1 MTSSFAHPSNLH
13 VEDLGDKLCIAV
25 NLAKVNRVSSD
36 TTKLSITAYY
46 NDDCTVDQEFVS
58 QAAIKDAIA
67 NNDTKFV
74 TFYKPKCRPANITLM
89 VMESLVDG
97 SEVELGQAT
106 IHAICY
112 PDAPVLSIVSAG
124 VSKLDDV
131 DSHKVKTSGV
141 KLRVNL
147 SNDGGFQF
155 RSVNFFVNKKDNSNS
170 PIVKLPPIMLSEDDV
185 AAGFAVVTLPDVV
198 TVADRKISINASVD
212 NVAGLESNVSSV
224 SVLVSNA
231 IRPHAV
237 EMVSAE
243 SCRESAV
250 PVCVKVGVNDDAAY
264 VSVLARAEHDECWS
278 TTNVLNVPAT
288 EISGSLSAVVTGLGE
303 MGDELLPFVTYH
315 FAAVQHGSL
324 KCASDDVCTLTSMM
338 PDQSK
343 VSNAVSAVPFADFRF
358 SCELSL
364 ASAGALSLDSAG
376 ALHVAPSLAV
386 SNMKSD
392 EDFCSVW
399 KFKQNGAVLDSVNS
413 CDHAPPAFQLNA
425 FEYTDGLELCVD
437 FYKMVPGEVAESVHC
452 DAVLD
457 MEAVNGRPGRCL
469 HVSGATLAF
478 RPPPSSKAIPVPHAL
493 KLEFYNKALFVHHED
508 PVNLMKQQQ
517 LAIQSIE
524 YQVSSSAEF
533 GEDSLQFL
541 SDDKKTSVVVA
552 ADGKAGIAGDAQ
564 AGIAGDAQAG
574 IAEKSKHLLL
584 YSGDGHV
591 KSLASEDS
599 FYVRARYTVSFLNN
613 IVLQSEW
620 NEPAHSGMVNKCIKV
635 TSITLK
641 QTPPSD
647 FNSLTTSF
655 LSLIVEASVDVGH
668 QMVQDVSVFVLI
680 KHGANSHKAELLY
693 DAASNV
699 WRSAVL
705 SPTPKVDY
713 SAQPVHVCAVGP
725 LNMDVKTL

>member
-1 MTSSFAHPSNLH
+1 MSSFAHPSNLH
-13 VEDLGDKLCIAV
+13 VEDLGDKLCVTV
-25 NLAKVNRVSSD
+25 NLAKVNHVSSS
-36 TTKLSITAYY
+36 TTKMSITAYY

-58 QAAIKDAIA
+58 QAAIKDAVE
-67 NNDTKFV
+67 NHPNDVKFV

-97 SEVELGQAT
+97 SEIELGQAT
-106 IHAICY
+106 VHAICY
-112 PDAPVLSIVSAG
+112 PEAPVLSVVSTG
-124 VSKLDDV
+124 VSKLDDAEP
-131 DSHKVKTSGV
+131 HKVKTSGV

-147 SNDGGFQF
+147 NKDGGFQF
-155 RSVNFFVNKKDNSNS
+155 KYVHFFVNKKDNSSS
-170 PIVKLPPIMLSEDDV
+170 PIVKLAPIALSDDDIQ
-185 AAGFAVVTLPDVV
+185 AGFAIVTLPDVV
-198 TVADRKISINASVD
+198 TIADRKISINASVD

-237 EMVSAE
+237 EMVGAE
-243 SCRESAV
+243 SCCESAV
-250 PVCVKVGVNDDAAY
+250 PVCVKLLGVGFDAAY
-264 VSVLARAEHDECWS
+264 VSVLARADHDECWS

-288 EISGSLSAVVTGLGE
+288 ENSGSLSAAVTSLGE
-303 MGDELLPFVTYH
+303 LGDELLPFVKYH
-315 FAAVQHGSL
+315 FAAVQHGSS
-324 KCASDDVCTLTSMM
+324 KCASDDVCTVTGLM

-343 VSNAVSAVPFADFRF
+343 LSNAVSAIPFADFRF

-386 SNMKSD
+386 SNMKSG

-399 KFKQNGAVLDSVNS
+399 KFKQNGAVVDSVNS
-413 CDHAPPAFQLNA
+413 CDEHVSPAFQLRA
-425 FEYTDGLELCVD
+425 FEYTDSLELCVD
-437 FYKMVPGEVAESVHC
+437 FYKMVPCEVAESVHSG
-452 DAVLD
+452 AVLD

-469 HVSGATLAF
+469 HVSSATLAF

-508 PVNLMKQQQ
+508 PVILMKQQQ

-524 YQVSSSAEF
+524 YQVSNDVGF

-541 SDDKKTSVVVA
+541 SDDKNTSLVVA
-552 ADGKAGIAGDAQ
+552 AADGAL
-564 AGIAGDAQAG
+564 
-574 IAEKSKHLLL
+574 EKSKHLLL
-584 YSGDGHV
+584 YSGDKHV

-599 FYVRARYTVSFLNN
+599 YYVRARYVVSFLNN

-620 NEPAHSGMVNKCIKV
+620 NKPAHSGLVDKCVKV

-641 QTPPSD
+641 QTPPRD
-647 FNSLTTSF
+647 FNSLTTTF
-655 LSLIVEASVDVGH
+655 LSLIVEASVDIGH
-668 QMVQDVSVFVLI
+668 QMVQDVSVFVLV
-680 KHGANSHKAELLY
+680 KHGANSHKADLTY

-705 SPTPKVDY
+705 SPSPKVDY
-713 SAQPVHVCAVGP
+713 SSQPVHVVAVGP

>member
-1 MTSSFAHPSNLH
+1 MSSFAHPSNLH
-13 VEDLGDKLCIAV
+13 VEDLGDKLCVTV
-25 NLAKVNRVSSD
+25 NLAKVNHVSSS
-36 TTKLSITAYY
+36 TTKMSITAYY

-58 QAAIKDAIA
+58 QAAIKDAVD
-67 NNDTKFV
+67 NHPNDVKFV

-97 SEVELGQAT
+97 SEIELGQAT
-106 IHAICY
+106 VHAICY
-112 PDAPVLSIVSAG
+112 PDAPVLSVVSTG
-124 VSKLDDV
+124 VSKLDDAEP
-131 DSHKVKTSGV
+131 HKVKTSGV

-147 SNDGGFQF
+147 NKDGGFQF
-155 RSVNFFVNKKDNSNS
+155 KCVHFFVNKKDNSSS
-170 PIVKLPPIMLSEDDV
+170 PIVKLAPIALSEDDIQ
-185 AAGFAVVTLPDVV
+185 AGFAIVTLPDVV

-237 EMVSAE
+237 EMVGAE
-243 SCRESAV
+243 SCHNSAV
-250 PVCVKVGVNDDAAY
+250 PVCVKLLGVVFDAAAAAY
-264 VSVLARAEHDECWS
+264 VSVLARADHDECWS

-288 EISGSLSAVVTGLGE
+288 ENNGSLSAAVTSLGE
-303 MGDELLPFVTYH
+303 MGDELLPFVKYH
-315 FAAVQHGSL
+315 FAAVQHGSS
-324 KCASDDVCTLTSMM
+324 KCASDDVCTLTGLM

-343 VSNAVSAVPFADFRF
+343 LSNAVSAIPFADFRF

-386 SNMKSD
+386 SNMKSG

-399 KFKQNGAVLDSVNS
+399 KFKQNGAVVDSVNS
-413 CDHAPPAFQLNA
+413 CDDHVSPPPAFQLRA
-425 FEYTDGLELCVD
+425 FEYTDSLELCVD
-437 FYKMVPGEVAESVHC
+437 FYKMVPCEVAESMHSG
-452 DAVLD
+452 AVLD
-457 MEAVNGRPGRCL
+457 MEAVNGRPGKCL
-469 HVSGATLAF
+469 HVSSATLAF

-508 PVNLMKQQQ
+508 PVILMKQQQ

-524 YQVSSSAEF
+524 YQVSNDVGF
-533 GEDSLQFL
+533 GEDGLQFL
-541 SDDKKTSVVVA
+541 SDDKKTSLVVA
-552 ADGKAGIAGDAQ
+552 AAADGAL
-564 AGIAGDAQAG
+564 
-574 IAEKSKHLLL
+574 EKSKHLLL
-584 YSGDGHV
+584 YSGDKHV

-599 FYVRARYTVSFLNN
+599 FYVRARYVVSFLNN

-620 NEPAHSGMVNKCIKV
+620 NEPAHSGLVDKCVKV

-641 QTPPSD
+641 QTPPRD
-647 FNSLTTSF
+647 FNSLTTTF
-655 LSLIVEASVDVGH
+655 LSLIVEASVDIGH
-668 QMVQDVSVFVLI
+668 QMVQDVSVFVLV
-680 KHGANSHKAELLY
+680 KHGANSHKADLTY

-705 SPTPKVDY
+705 SPSPKVDY
-713 SAQPVHVCAVGP
+713 SSQPVHVVAVGP

>member
-13 VEDLGDKLCIAV
+13 VEDLGDKLCITV
-25 NLAKVNRVSSD
+25 NLAKVNHVSSD
-36 TTKLSITAYY
+36 TTKLSVTAYY

-58 QAAIKDAIA
+58 HSTMKDTLA
-67 NNDTKFV
+67 NSQNESKFV
-74 TFYKPKCRPANITLM
+74 MFYRPKCRPANITLM
-89 VMESLVDG
+89 VMESLADS
-97 SEVELGQAT
+97 SEIELGQAT
-106 IHAICY
+106 VHAICY
-112 PDAPVLSIVSAG
+112 PDAPVLSIVSDG

-141 KLRVNL
+141 KLRVNFN
-147 SNDGGFQF
+147 NDGGFQF
-155 RSVNFFVNKKDNSNS
+155 RSVHFFVNKKDNSNS
-170 PIVKLPPIMLSEDDV
+170 PIVKLPPIMLSDDDIQ
-185 AAGFAVVTLPDVV
+185 AGFAVVTLPDVV
-198 TVADRKISINASVD
+198 TIADKKISINASVD

-224 SVLVSNA
+224 SVVVSNA

-237 EMVSAE
+237 EMVGAE
-243 SCRESAV
+243 SCHDSAV
-250 PVCVKVGVNDDAAY
+250 PVHVKVGVKDGAY
-264 VSVLARAEHDECWS
+264 VSVLARADHDECWS
-278 TTNVLNVPAT
+278 TTNVLNSPVHDN
-288 EISGSLSAVVTGLGE
+288 GSLSAVVTHLGE
-303 MGDELLPFVTYH
+303 QGDELLPFVTYH

-324 KCASDDVCTLTSMM
+324 KRASDDVCTIASFM

-343 VSNAVSAVPFADFRF
+343 LSNAVSAIPFADFHF

-364 ASAGALSLDSAG
+364 AAAGALSLDSAG

-386 SNMKSD
+386 SNMKSG

-413 CDHAPPAFQLNA
+413 CDQAPPAFHLDA

-437 FYKMVPGEVAESVHC
+437 FYKMVPGEVAESVRSS
-452 DAVLD
+452 AVLD
-457 MEAVNGRPGRCL
+457 MEAVSGRPGKCL
-469 HVSGATLAF
+469 HVSSASLAF

-508 PVNLMKQQQ
+508 PIELMKQQQ
-517 LAIQSIE
+517 LSIQSIE
-524 YQVSSSAEF
+524 YQVSNNAEF

-541 SDDKKTSVVVA
+541 SDDKKTSIVVA
-552 ADGKAGIAGDAQ
+552 ADGE
-564 AGIAGDAQAG
+564 AG

-584 YSGDGHV
+584 YSGDKHV

-599 FYVRARYTVSFLNN
+599 FYVRARYVVSFLNN

-620 NEPAHSGMVNKCIKV
+620 NEPAHSGMVNKHIKV
-635 TSITLK
+635 TAITLK
-641 QTPPSD
+641 QTPPHD

-668 QMVQDVSVFVLI
+668 QMVQDVSVFVLV
-680 KHGANSHKAELLY
+680 KHGANSHKADLVY
-693 DAASNV
+693 DAVSNV

-713 SAQPVHVCAVGP
+713 SSQPVHVVAVGP

>member
-1 MTSSFAHPSNLH
+1 MSSFAHPSNLH
-13 VEDLGDKLCIAV
+13 VEDLGDKLCVTV
-25 NLAKVNRVSSD
+25 NLAKVNHVSSS
-36 TTKLSITAYY
+36 TTKMSITAYY

-58 QAAIKDAIA
+58 QAAIKDAVE
-67 NNDTKFV
+67 NRPNDVKFV

-97 SEVELGQAT
+97 SEIELGQAT
-106 IHAICY
+106 VHAICY
-112 PDAPVLSIVSAG
+112 PDAPVLSVVSTG
-124 VSKLDDV
+124 VSKLDDAEP
-131 DSHKVKTSGV
+131 HKVKTSGV

-147 SNDGGFQF
+147 NKDGGFQF
-155 RSVNFFVNKKDNSNS
+155 KCVHFFVNKKDNSSS
-170 PIVKLPPIMLSEDDV
+170 PIVKLAPIALSEDDIQ
-185 AAGFAVVTLPDVV
+185 AGFAIVTLPDVV

-237 EMVSAE
+237 EMVGAE
-243 SCRESAV
+243 SYCESAV
-250 PVCVKVGVNDDAAY
+250 PVCVKLLGVGFDAAY
-264 VSVLARAEHDECWS
+264 VSVLARADHDECWS

-288 EISGSLSAVVTGLGE
+288 ENNGSLSATVTSLGE
-303 MGDELLPFVTYH
+303 LGDELLPFVKYH
-315 FAAVQHGSL
+315 FAAVQHGSS
-324 KCASDDVCTLTSMM
+324 KCASDDVCTITGLM

-343 VSNAVSAVPFADFRF
+343 LSNAVSAIPFADFRF

-386 SNMKSD
+386 SNMKSG

-399 KFKQNGAVLDSVNS
+399 KFKQNGAVVDSVNS
-413 CDHAPPAFQLNA
+413 CDDHASPAFQLRA
-425 FEYTDGLELCVD
+425 FEYTDSLELCVD
-437 FYKMVPGEVAESVHC
+437 FYKMVPCEVAESVHSG
-452 DAVLD
+452 AVLD

-469 HVSGATLAF
+469 HISSATLAF

-508 PVNLMKQQQ
+508 PVILMKQQQ

-524 YQVSSSAEF
+524 YQVSNDAGF

-552 ADGKAGIAGDAQ
+552 AAADGAL
-564 AGIAGDAQAG
+564 
-574 IAEKSKHLLL
+574 EKSKHLLL
-584 YSGDGHV
+584 YSGENANGNHV

-599 FYVRARYTVSFLNN
+599 FYVRARYVVEFLNN

-620 NEPAHSGMVNKCIKV
+620 NEPAHSGLVDKCIKV

-641 QTPPSD
+641 QTPPRD
-647 FNSLTTSF
+647 FNSLTTTF
-655 LSLIVEASVDVGH
+655 LSLIVEASVDIGH
-668 QMVQDVSVFVLI
+668 QMVQDVSVFVLV
-680 KHGANSHKAELLY
+680 KHGANSHKADLTY

-705 SPTPKVDY
+705 SPSPKVDY
-713 SAQPVHVCAVGP
+713 SSQPVHVVAVGP
-725 LNMDVKTL
+725 MNMDVKTL

>member
-13 VEDLGDKLCIAV
+13 VDDLGDKLCIAV
-25 NLAKVNRVSSD
+25 NLAKVNHVSSD

-58 QAAIKDAIA
+58 QTTIKDAVA
-67 NNDTKFV
+67 NSPTNDTKFV

-89 VMESLVDG
+89 VTESLVDG

-106 IHAICY
+106 VHAICY
-112 PDAPVLSIVSAG
+112 PDAPVLSIVSDG

-131 DSHKVKTSGV
+131 DSYKVKTSGV

-147 SNDGGFQF
+147 SNNGGFNF
-155 RSVNFFVNKKDNSNS
+155 RSVNFFVNKKDNSKS
-170 PIVKLPPIMLSEDDV
+170 PIVKLAPIMLSEDDV

-224 SVLVSNA
+224 SVVVSNA

-237 EMVSAE
+237 EMVGAE

-250 PVCVKVGVNDDAAY
+250 PVCVKVGVKDGAY

-288 EISGSLSAVVTGLGE
+288 ENNGSLCATVTGLGE

-315 FAAVQHGSL
+315 FAAVQHGSV
-324 KCASDDVCTLTSMM
+324 KCASDDVCTLTALM

-343 VSNAVSAVPFADFRF
+343 LSNAVSAIPFADFRF
-358 SCELSL
+358 SSQLSL
-364 ASAGALSLDSAG
+364 ASAGALSLDSA
-376 ALHVAPSLAV
+376 ASVLLVAPSLAV

-399 KFKQNGAVLDSVNS
+399 AFKQNGAVIDSVHS
-413 CDHAPPAFQLNA
+413 YDHVPPAFHLDA
-425 FEYTDGLELCVD
+425 FEYTDVLELCVD
-437 FYKMVPGEVAESVHC
+437 FYKMVPVEVAESVKC

-457 MEAVNGRPGRCL
+457 MDKVNGRPGNCL

-508 PVNLMKQQQ
+508 PVDLMKQQQ
-517 LAIQSIE
+517 LTIQSIE
-524 YQVSSSAEF
+524 YQISNSAEF

-541 SDDKKTSVVVA
+541 SGDKKTSVVVA
-552 ADGKAGIAGDAQ
+552 ATDGAL
-564 AGIAGDAQAG
+564 
-574 IAEKSKHLLL
+574 EKSKHMLL
-584 YSGDGHV
+584 YSGKYDGAGKPV

-641 QTPPSD
+641 QTPPRD

-668 QMVQDVSVFVLI
+668 QLVQDVAVFVLV
-680 KHGANSHKAELLY
+680 KHGANSHKADLVY

-713 SAQPVHVCAVGP
+713 SSQPVHVCAVGP

>member
-13 VEDLGDKLCIAV
+13 VEDLGDKLCITV
-25 NLAKVNRVSSD
+25 NLAKVNQVSSD

-58 QAAIKDAIA
+58 HSTMKDALA
-67 NNDTKFV
+67 NSQNESKLV
-74 TFYKPKCRPANITLM
+74 AFYKPKCRPANITLM
-89 VMESLVDG
+89 VMESLVDA
-97 SEVELGQAT
+97 SEIELGQAT
-106 IHAICY
+106 VHAICY
-112 PDAPVLSIVSAG
+112 PEAPVLSVVSNG

-155 RSVNFFVNKKDNSNS
+155 KSVHFFVNKKDNSNS

-185 AAGFAVVTLPDVV
+185 QAGFAVVTLPDVV
-198 TVADRKISINASVD
+198 TVADKKISINASVD

-224 SVLVSNA
+224 SVVVSNA

-250 PVCVKVGVNDDAAY
+250 PVHVKVDVKDGAY
-264 VSVLARAEHDECWS
+264 VSVLARADYDECWS
-278 TTNVLNVPAT
+278 TTNVLNVSEGGAF
-288 EISGSLSAVVTGLGE
+288 SAVVTHLGE
-303 MGDELLPFVTYH
+303 QGDELLPFVTYH

-324 KCASDDVCTLTSMM
+324 KLASDDVCTIASLM

-343 VSNAVSAVPFADFRF
+343 LSNAVSAIPFADFHF
-358 SCELSL
+358 SSQLIL
-364 ASAGALSLDSAG
+364 AAAGALSLDSAG

-386 SNMKSD
+386 SNMKSG

-413 CDHAPPAFQLNA
+413 CDHVPPAFHLDA
-425 FEYTDGLELCVD
+425 FEYTDVLELCVD

-457 MEAVNGRPGRCL
+457 MEVVSGRPGKCL
-469 HVSGATLAF
+469 HVSSASLAF

-508 PVNLMKQQQ
+508 PLELMKQQQ
-517 LAIQSIE
+517 LSIQSIE
-524 YQVSSSAEF
+524 YQVSNSAEF

-541 SDDKKTSVVVA
+541 SDDKKTSVVVHS
-552 ADGKAGIAGDAQ
+552 DGEAGLV
-564 AGIAGDAQAG
+564 
-574 IAEKSKHLLL
+574 EKSKHLLL
-584 YSGDGHV
+584 YSDDKHV

-599 FYVRARYTVSFLNN
+599 FYVRARYVVSFLNS
-613 IVLQSEW
+613 IVLQSGW
-620 NEPAHSGMVNKCIKV
+620 NEPAHSGMVNKHIKV

-641 QTPPSD
+641 QTPPRD

-655 LSLIVEASVDVGH
+655 LSLVVEASVDVGH
-668 QMVQDVSVFVLI
+668 QMVQDVSVFVLV
-680 KHGANSHKAELLY
+680 KHGANSHKADLVY

-713 SAQPVHVCAVGP
+713 SLQPVHVVAVGP
-725 LNMDVKTL
+725 LNMDVRTL

>member
-58 QAAIKDAIA
+58 QTTIKDAIA
-67 NNDTKFV
+67 NSPTNDTKFV

-89 VMESLVDG
+89 VTESLVDG

-106 IHAICY
+106 VHAICY

-147 SNDGGFQF
+147 SNNGGFNF

-170 PIVKLPPIMLSEDDV
+170 PIVKLAPIMLSEDDV

-224 SVLVSNA
+224 SVVVSNA

-237 EMVSAE
+237 EMVGAE

-250 PVCVKVGVNDDAAY
+250 PVCVKVGVKDGAY

-288 EISGSLSAVVTGLGE
+288 ENNGSLCATVTGLGE
-303 MGDELLPFVTYH
+303 MGDELVPFVTYH
-315 FAAVQHGSL
+315 FAAVQHGSA
-324 KCASDDVCTLTSMM
+324 KCASDDVCTLTALM

-343 VSNAVSAVPFADFRF
+343 LSNAVSAIPFADFRF

-364 ASAGALSLDSAG
+364 ASAGALSLDSEASV
-376 ALHVAPSLAV
+376 LLVAPSIAV

-399 KFKQNGAVLDSVNS
+399 AFKQNGAVIDSVHS
-413 CDHAPPAFQLNA
+413 YDHAPPMFRLEG
-425 FEYTDGLELCVD
+425 FEYTDSLQLCVD
-437 FYKMVPGEVAESVHC
+437 FYKMVPVEVAESVHC

-457 MEAVNGRPGRCL
+457 MSAVNGRPGRCL

-508 PVNLMKQQQ
+508 PVDLMKQQQ

-524 YQVSSSAEF
+524 YQISNSAEF

-541 SDDKKTSVVVA
+541 SGDKKTSVVVA
-552 ADGKAGIAGDAQ
+552 AEGGGAL
-564 AGIAGDAQAG
+564 
-574 IAEKSKHLLL
+574 EKSKHLLL

-599 FYVRARYTVSFLNN
+599 FYVRARYTVEFLNN

-668 QMVQDVSVFVLI
+668 QMVQDVAVFVLV
-680 KHGANSHKAELLY
+680 KHGAKSHKAELLY

-713 SAQPVHVCAVGP
+713 SSQPVHVVAVGP

>member
-13 VEDLGDKLCIAV
+13 VEDLGDKLCIAI

-46 NDDCTVDQEFVS
+46 NDDTVDQEFVS
-58 QAAIKDAIA
+58 HTTIKDAVENNTA
-67 NNDTKFV
+67 NGAKFV
-74 TFYKPKCRPANITLM
+74 TFYKPKYRPANITLM

-97 SEVELGQAT
+97 SEIELGQAT
-106 IHAICY
+106 VHAICY
-112 PDAPVLSIVSAG
+112 PDAPVLSIVSNG

-141 KLRVNL
+141 KLRVDL
-147 SNDGGFQF
+147 SSDGGFQF
-155 RSVNFFVNKKDNSNS
+155 RSVHFFVNKKDNSNS
-170 PIVKLPPIMLSEDDV
+170 PIVKLPPIMLSDDDV

-224 SVLVSNA
+224 SVVVSNA

-250 PVCVKVGVNDDAAY
+250 PVCVKVGVKDGAY
-264 VSVLARAEHDECWS
+264 VSVLARAEHDDCWS
-278 TTNVLNVPAT
+278 TTNVLNV
-288 EISGSLSAVVTGLGE
+288 SAVHGDFSAAVTGLGE

-315 FAAVQHGSL
+315 FAAVQHGSV
-324 KCASDDVCTLTSMM
+324 KCASDYVCTLTSLM

-343 VSNAVSAVPFADFRF
+343 LSNEVSAVPFVNFRF
-358 SCELSL
+358 SSHISLS
-364 ASAGALSLDSAG
+364 AAGALSLDSDG
-376 ALHVAPSLAV
+376 VLHVAPSIAV
-386 SNMKSD
+386 SNMKSG
-392 EDFCSVW
+392 EDFFSVW
-399 KFKQNGAVLDSVNS
+399 KFKQNGAVLDSVHS
-413 CDHAPPAFQLNA
+413 YDHVPPAFHLAA
-425 FEYTDGLELCVD
+425 FEYTDSLELCAD
-437 FYKMVPGEVAESVHC
+437 FYKLVPSDLDERVYSDA
-452 DAVLD
+452 AVLD
-457 MEAVNGRPGRCL
+457 MGAVNGRPGKCL

-508 PVNLMKQQQ
+508 PVDLMKQQQ
-517 LAIQSIE
+517 LSIQSIE
-524 YQVSSSAEF
+524 YQVSNSAEF

-541 SDDKKTSVVVA
+541 SDDKKTSVVVVA
-552 ADGKAGIAGDAQ
+552 TDGDSSL
-564 AGIAGDAQAG
+564 G

-584 YSGDGHV
+584 YHGERASGNRV

-599 FYVRARYTVSFLNN
+599 FYVRARYVVAFLNN

-620 NEPAHSGMVNKCIKV
+620 NEPVHSGLVNKCIKV

-641 QTPPSD
+641 QTPPRD
-647 FNSLTTSF
+647 MNSLTTSF

-668 QMVQDVSVFVLI
+668 QLVQDVSVFVLV
-680 KHGANSHKAELLY
+680 KHGDNSHKADLVY

-713 SAQPVHVCAVGP
+713 SSQPVHVVAVGP

>member
-13 VEDLGDKLCIAV
+13 VDDLGDKLCIAV
-25 NLAKVNRVSSD
+25 NLAKVNHVSSD

-58 QAAIKDAIA
+58 QTTIKDVVA
-67 NNDTKFV
+67 NSPTNDTKFV

-89 VMESLVDG
+89 VTESLVDG

-106 IHAICY
+106 VHAICY
-112 PDAPVLSIVSAG
+112 PDAPVLSIVSDG

-131 DSHKVKTSGV
+131 DSYKVKTSGV

-147 SNDGGFQF
+147 SNNGGFNF
-155 RSVNFFVNKKDNSNS
+155 RSVNFFVNKKDNSKS
-170 PIVKLPPIMLSEDDV
+170 PIVKLAPIMLSEDDV

-224 SVLVSNA
+224 SVVVSNA

-237 EMVSAE
+237 EMVGAE

-250 PVCVKVGVNDDAAY
+250 PVCVKVGVKDGAY

-288 EISGSLSAVVTGLGE
+288 ENNGSLCATVTGLGE

-315 FAAVQHGSL
+315 FAAVQHGSV
-324 KCASDDVCTLTSMM
+324 KCASDDVCTLTALM

-343 VSNAVSAVPFADFRF
+343 LSNAVSAIPFADFRF
-358 SCELSL
+358 SSQLSL
-364 ASAGALSLDSAG
+364 ASAGALSLDSA
-376 ALHVAPSLAV
+376 ASVLLVAPSLAV

-399 KFKQNGAVLDSVNS
+399 AFKQNGAVIDSVHS
-413 CDHAPPAFQLNA
+413 YDHVPPAFHLDA
-425 FEYTDGLELCVD
+425 FEYTDVLELCVD
-437 FYKMVPGEVAESVHC
+437 FYKMVPVEVAESVKC

-457 MEAVNGRPGRCL
+457 MGAVNGRPGNCL

-508 PVNLMKQQQ
+508 PVDLMKQQQ

-524 YQVSSSAEF
+524 YQISNSAEF

-541 SDDKKTSVVVA
+541 SGDKKTSVVVA
-552 ADGKAGIAGDAQ
+552 ATDGAL
-564 AGIAGDAQAG
+564 
-574 IAEKSKHLLL
+574 EKSKHMLL
-584 YSGDGHV
+584 YSGDNHV

-641 QTPPSD
+641 QTPPRD

-668 QMVQDVSVFVLI
+668 QLVQDVAVFVLV
-680 KHGANSHKAELLY
+680 KHGANSHKADLVY

-713 SAQPVHVCAVGP
+713 SSQPVHVCAVGP

>member
-1 MTSSFAHPSNLH
+1 MSSFAHPSNLH
-13 VEDLGDKLCIAV
+13 VEDLGDKLCVTV
-25 NLAKVNRVSSD
+25 NLAKVNHVSSS
-36 TTKLSITAYY
+36 TTKMSITAYY

-58 QAAIKDAIA
+58 QAAIKDAVE
-67 NNDTKFV
+67 NHPNDVKFV

-97 SEVELGQAT
+97 SEIELGQAT
-106 IHAICY
+106 VHAICY
-112 PDAPVLSIVSAG
+112 PEAPVLSVVSTG
-124 VSKLDDV
+124 VSKLDDAEP
-131 DSHKVKTSGV
+131 HKVKTSGV

-147 SNDGGFQF
+147 NKDGGFQF
-155 RSVNFFVNKKDNSNS
+155 KYVHFFVNKKDNSSS
-170 PIVKLPPIMLSEDDV
+170 PIVKLAPIALSDDDIQ
-185 AAGFAVVTLPDVV
+185 AGFAIVTLPDVV
-198 TVADRKISINASVD
+198 TIADRKISINASVD

-237 EMVSAE
+237 EMVGAE
-243 SCRESAV
+243 SCCESAV
-250 PVCVKVGVNDDAAY
+250 PVCVKLLGVGFDAAY
-264 VSVLARAEHDECWS
+264 VSVLARADHDECWS

-288 EISGSLSAVVTGLGE
+288 ENSGSLSATVTSLGE
-303 MGDELLPFVTYH
+303 LGDELLPFVKYH
-315 FAAVQHGSL
+315 FAAVQHGSS
-324 KCASDDVCTLTSMM
+324 KCASDDVCTVTGLM

-343 VSNAVSAVPFADFRF
+343 LSNAVSAIPFADFRF

-386 SNMKSD
+386 SNMKSG

-399 KFKQNGAVLDSVNS
+399 KFKQNGAVVDSVNS
-413 CDHAPPAFQLNA
+413 CDEHVSPAFQLRE
-425 FEYTDGLELCVD
+425 FEYTDSLELCVD
-437 FYKMVPGEVAESVHC
+437 FYKMVPCEVAESVHSG
-452 DAVLD
+452 AVLD

-469 HVSGATLAF
+469 HVSSATLAF

-508 PVNLMKQQQ
+508 PVILMKQQQ

-524 YQVSSSAEF
+524 YQVSNDVGF

-541 SDDKKTSVVVA
+541 SDDKKTSLVVA
-552 ADGKAGIAGDAQ
+552 AADGAL
-564 AGIAGDAQAG
+564 
-574 IAEKSKHLLL
+574 EKSKHLLL
-584 YSGDGHV
+584 YSGEHANGNHV

-599 FYVRARYTVSFLNN
+599 FYVRARYVVEFLNN

-620 NEPAHSGMVNKCIKV
+620 NEPAHSGLVDKCVKV

-641 QTPPSD
+641 QTPPRD
-647 FNSLTTSF
+647 FNSLTTTF
-655 LSLIVEASVDVGH
+655 LSLIVEASVDIGH
-668 QMVQDVSVFVLI
+668 QMVQDVSVFVLV
-680 KHGANSHKAELLY
+680 KHGANSHKADLTY

-705 SPTPKVDY
+705 SPSPKVDY
-713 SAQPVHVCAVGP
+713 SSQPVHVVAVGP

>member
-13 VEDLGDKLCIAV
+13 VEDLGDKLCITV
-25 NLAKVNRVSSD
+25 NLAKVNHVSSD
-36 TTKLSITAYY
+36 TTKLSVTAYY

-58 QAAIKDAIA
+58 HSTMKDTLA
-67 NNDTKFV
+67 NSQNESKFV
-74 TFYKPKCRPANITLM
+74 MFYRPKCRPANITLM
-89 VMESLVDG
+89 VMESLADS
-97 SEVELGQAT
+97 SEIELGQAT
-106 IHAICY
+106 VHAICY
-112 PDAPVLSIVSAG
+112 PDAPVLSIVSDG

-141 KLRVNL
+141 KLRVNFN
-147 SNDGGFQF
+147 NDGGFQF
-155 RSVNFFVNKKDNSNS
+155 RSVHFFVNKKDNSNS
-170 PIVKLPPIMLSEDDV
+170 PIVKLPPIMLSDDDIQ
-185 AAGFAVVTLPDVV
+185 AGFAVVTLPDVV
-198 TVADRKISINASVD
+198 TIADKKISINASVD

-224 SVLVSNA
+224 SVVVSNA

-243 SCRESAV
+243 SCRNSSV
-250 PVCVKVGVNDDAAY
+250 PVQVKVGVKDGVY
-264 VSVLARAEHDECWS
+264 VSILARADHDECWS
-278 TTNVLNVPAT
+278 TTNVLNVSPHDN
-288 EISGSLSAVVTGLGE
+288 GSLNAVVTHIGDQD
-303 MGDELLPFVTYH
+303 DELVPFVMYH

-324 KCASDDVCTLTSMM
+324 KRASDDVCTLASLM

-343 VSNAVSAVPFADFRF
+343 LSNAVSAIPFANFRF
-358 SCELSL
+358 SSQLSL
-364 ASAGALSLDSAG
+364 AAAGALSLDSAG

-386 SNMKSD
+386 SNMKSG

-399 KFKQNGAVLDSVNS
+399 KFKQNGVVIDSVNS
-413 CDHAPPAFQLNA
+413 CDHEPPAFHLNA
-425 FEYTDGLELCVD
+425 FEYTDILELCVD
-437 FYKMVPGEVAESVHC
+437 FYKMVPGEVAESVHSS
-452 DAVLD
+452 AVLD
-457 MEAVNGRPGRCL
+457 MEQVSGRPGKCL
-469 HVSGATLAF
+469 HVSSASLAF

-508 PVNLMKQQQ
+508 PIELMKQQQ
-517 LAIQSIE
+517 LSIQSIE
-524 YQVSSSAEF
+524 YQVSNNAEF

-541 SDDKKTSVVVA
+541 SDDKKTSIVVA
-552 ADGKAGIAGDAQ
+552 ADGE
-564 AGIAGDAQAG
+564 AG

-584 YSGDGHV
+584 YSGDKHV

-599 FYVRARYTVSFLNN
+599 FYVRARYVVSFLNN

-620 NEPAHSGMVNKCIKV
+620 NEPAHSGMVNKHIKV
-635 TSITLK
+635 TAITLK
-641 QTPPSD
+641 QTPPHD

-668 QMVQDVSVFVLI
+668 QMVQDVSVFVLV
-680 KHGANSHKAELLY
+680 KHGANSHKADLVY
-693 DAASNV
+693 DAVSNV

-713 SAQPVHVCAVGP
+713 SSQPVHVVAVGP

>member
-13 VEDLGDKLCIAV
+13 VEDLGDKLCITV
-25 NLAKVNRVSSD
+25 NLAKVNQVSSD

-58 QAAIKDAIA
+58 HSTMKDALA
-67 NNDTKFV
+67 NSQSQNESKLV
-74 TFYKPKCRPANITLM
+74 AFYKPKCRPANITLM

-97 SEVELGQAT
+97 SEIELGQAT
-106 IHAICY
+106 VHAICY
-112 PDAPVLSIVSAG
+112 PEAPVLSVVSNG

-155 RSVNFFVNKKDNSNS
+155 KSVHFFVNKKDNSNS

-185 AAGFAVVTLPDVV
+185 QAGFAVVTLPDVV
-198 TVADRKISINASVD
+198 TVADKKISINASVD

-224 SVLVSNA
+224 SVVVSNA

-237 EMVSAE
+237 EMVGAD
-243 SCRESAV
+243 SCRDSAV
-250 PVCVKVGVNDDAAY
+250 PVHVKVGVKDGAY

-278 TTNVLNVPAT
+278 TTNVLNVSEGGAF
-288 EISGSLSAVVTGLGE
+288 SAVVTHIGE
-303 MGDELLPFVTYH
+303 QGDELLPFVTYH

-324 KCASDDVCTLTSMM
+324 KLASDDVCTLASLM

-343 VSNAVSAVPFADFRF
+343 LSNAVSAIPFADFRF

-364 ASAGALSLDSAG
+364 AAAGALSLDSAG

-386 SNMKSD
+386 SNMKSG

-413 CDHAPPAFQLNA
+413 CDHVPPAFHLDA
-425 FEYTDGLELCVD
+425 FEYTDVLELCVD

-457 MEAVNGRPGRCL
+457 MEAVSGRPGKCL
-469 HVSGATLAF
+469 HVSSASLAF

-508 PVNLMKQQQ
+508 PLELMKQQQ
-517 LAIQSIE
+517 LSIQSIE
-524 YQVSSSAEF
+524 YQVSNSAEF

-541 SDDKKTSVVVA
+541 SDDKKTSVVVHS
-552 ADGKAGIAGDAQ
+552 DGE
-564 AGIAGDAQAG
+564 AG

-584 YSGDGHV
+584 YSADKHV

-599 FYVRARYTVSFLNN
+599 FYVRARYVVSFLNS

-620 NEPAHSGMVNKCIKV
+620 NEPAHSGMVNKHIKV
-635 TSITLK
+635 TAITLK
-641 QTPPSD
+641 QTPPRD

-668 QMVQDVSVFVLI
+668 QMVQDVSVFVLV
-680 KHGANSHKAELLY
+680 KHGANSHKADLVY

-713 SAQPVHVCAVGP
+713 SLQPVHVVAVGP

>member
-13 VEDLGDKLCIAV
+13 VEDLGDKFCISV
-25 NLAKVNRVSSD
+25 NLAKVNCVSSD

-58 QAAIKDAIA
+58 QAAIKDTIA

-324 KCASDDVCTLTSMM
+324 KCASDDVCTLTSLM

-364 ASAGALSLDSAG
+364 ASAGALSLDSA
-376 ALHVAPSLAV
+376 ASVLSIAPSLAV
-386 SNMKSD
+386 SNMKSG
-392 EDFCSVW
+392 EDVCSVW
-399 KFKQNGAVLDSVNS
+399 KFKQNGAVLDSVHS
-413 CDHAPPAFQLNA
+413 YDHGVIPAFQLDA
-425 FEYTDGLELCVD
+425 FEYTDSLELYVD

-541 SDDKKTSVVVA
+541 SGDKKTSVVVA
-552 ADGKAGIAGDAQ
+552 AAAADSAL
-564 AGIAGDAQAG
+564 
-574 IAEKSKHLLL
+574 EKSKHLLL

-599 FYVRARYTVSFLNN
+599 YYVRARYVVAFLNN

-620 NEPAHSGMVNKCIKV
+620 NEPAHSGMVDKCIKV

-641 QTPPSD
+641 QTPPRD

>member
-13 VEDLGDKLCIAV
+13 VEDLGDKLCITV
-25 NLAKVNRVSSD
+25 NLAKVNQVSSD

-58 QAAIKDAIA
+58 HSTMKDALA
-67 NNDTKFV
+67 NSQSQNESKFV
-74 TFYKPKCRPANITLM
+74 MFYKPKCRPANITLM

-97 SEVELGQAT
+97 SEIELGQAT
-106 IHAICY
+106 VHAICY
-112 PDAPVLSIVSAG
+112 PEAPVLSIVSDG

-147 SNDGGFQF
+147 SNDGGFRF
-155 RSVNFFVNKKDNSNS
+155 RSVHFFVNKKDNSNS
-170 PIVKLPPIMLSEDDV
+170 PIVKLPPIMLSEDDIQ
-185 AAGFAVVTLPDVV
+185 AGFAVVTLPDVV
-198 TVADRKISINASVD
+198 TIADKKISINASVD

-224 SVLVSNA
+224 SVVVSNA

-237 EMVSAE
+237 EMVGAE
-243 SCRESAV
+243 SCRDSAV
-250 PVCVKVGVNDDAAY
+250 PVHVKVGVKDGAY
-264 VSVLARAEHDECWS
+264 VSVLARAQHDECWS
-278 TTNVLNVPAT
+278 TTNVLNAPVHDN
-288 EISGSLSAVVTGLGE
+288 GSLSAVVTHLGE
-303 MGDELLPFVTYH
+303 QGDELLPFVTYH

-324 KCASDDVCTLTSMM
+324 KRASDDVCTLVSLM

-343 VSNAVSAVPFADFRF
+343 LSNAVSAIPFASFRF

-364 ASAGALSLDSAG
+364 STAGALSLDSAG

-386 SNMKSD
+386 SNMKSG

-399 KFKQNGAVLDSVNS
+399 KFTQNGAVVDSVNS
-413 CDHAPPAFQLNA
+413 CDQAPPAFHLDA

-457 MEAVNGRPGRCL
+457 MEAVNGRPGKCL
-469 HVSGATLAF
+469 HVSSASIAF

-508 PVNLMKQQQ
+508 PLEIMKQQQ
-517 LAIQSIE
+517 LSIQSIE
-524 YQVSSSAEF
+524 YQVSNSAEF

-552 ADGKAGIAGDAQ
+552 ADGE
-564 AGIAGDAQAG
+564 AG

-584 YSGDGHV
+584 YSGDKHV

-599 FYVRARYTVSFLNN
+599 FYVRARYVVSFLNS

-620 NEPAHSGMVNKCIKV
+620 NEPAHSGMVNKHIKV

-641 QTPPSD
+641 QTPPRD

-655 LSLIVEASVDVGH
+655 LSLVVEASVDVGH
-668 QMVQDVSVFVLI
+668 QMVQDVSVFVLV
-680 KHGANSHKAELLY
+680 KHGANSHKAELVY

-713 SAQPVHVCAVGP
+713 SSQPVHVVAVGP

>member
-13 VEDLGDKLCIAV
+13 VEDLGDKLCISIH
-25 NLAKVNRVSSD
+25 LAKANCVSSD

-58 QAAIKDAIA
+58 QTAIKDAVA
-67 NNDTKFV
+67 NNPSDVKFV
-74 TFYKPKCRPANITLM
+74 TFYKPKCRPSNITLM

-97 SEVELGQAT
+97 SDVELGQST

-112 PDAPVLSIVSAG
+112 PDAPVLSVVSSG
-124 VSKLDDV
+124 VSKLDETET
-131 DSHKVKTSGV
+131 HKVKTSDV
-141 KLRVNL
+141 KLRINL
-147 SNDGGFQF
+147 GKDGGFAF
-155 RSVNFFVNKKDNSNS
+155 KSVHFFVNKKDNSRS
-170 PIVKLPPIMLSEDDV
+170 PIMKLPPILLSEDDV
-185 AAGFAVVTLPDVV
+185 QAGFAVVTLPDVV
-198 TVADRKISINASVD
+198 TIADKMISINASVD

-231 IRPHAV
+231 IRPHPV
-237 EMVSAE
+237 KMMSAE
-243 SCRESAV
+243 SCCNSEV
-250 PVCVKVGVNDDAAY
+250 PVVVSMDVKDGAAY
-264 VSVLARAEHDECWS
+264 VSVLARADGDDCWCS
-278 TTNVLNVPAT
+278 TNVLNVPVDQV
-288 EISGSLSAVVTGLGE
+288 GGRMVVHSFGE
-303 MGDELLPFVTYH
+303 SDDELLPFVKYH
-315 FAAVQHGSL
+315 FAAVQHASL
-324 KCASDDVCTLTSMM
+324 KHASDDVCTLIKFM

-343 VSNAVSAVPFADFRF
+343 LSNVVSAIPFADFHF
-358 SCELSL
+358 SSQLSL
-364 ASAGALSLDSAG
+364 SSVGALSLDSAG
-376 ALHVAPSLAV
+376 VLHIAPSLAV

-399 KFKQNGAVLDSVNS
+399 KFKQNGLVLDAVDSY
-413 CDHAPPAFQLNA
+413 DHAPPAFHLHA
-425 FEYTDGLELCVD
+425 FEYTDLLEVSVD
-437 FYKMVPGEVAESVHC
+437 FYKMVPSEVAESVHSS
-452 DAVLD
+452 AVLD
-457 MEAVNGRPGRCL
+457 MERVNGRPGKCL
-469 HVSGATLAF
+469 HVSSAALAF
-478 RPPPSSKAIPVPHAL
+478 RPPPSSKAIPAPHAL

-508 PVNLMKQQQ
+508 PVETMAKQQ

-524 YQVSSSAEF
+524 YQVSNSAEF

-541 SDDKKTSVVVA
+541 SDDKKTSIVVA
-552 ADGKAGIAGDAQ
+552 AHGE
-564 AGIAGDAQAG
+564 AG

-584 YSGDGHV
+584 YSGEHAAGNHV

-641 QTPPSD
+641 QTPPREL
-647 FNSLTTSF
+647 NALTTSF

-668 QMVQDVSVFVLI
+668 QMVQDVSVFVLV
-680 KHGANSHKAELLY
+680 KHGANSHRADLMY

-713 SAQPVHVCAVGP
+713 SSQPVHVVAVGP

>member
-13 VEDLGDKLCIAV
+13 VEDLGDKLCITV
-25 NLAKVNRVSSD
+25 NLAKVNHVSSD
-36 TTKLSITAYY
+36 TTKLSVTAYY

-58 QAAIKDAIA
+58 HSTMKDTLA
-67 NNDTKFV
+67 NSQNESKFV
-74 TFYKPKCRPANITLM
+74 MFYRPKCRPANITLM

-97 SEVELGQAT
+97 SEIELGQAT
-106 IHAICY
+106 VHAICY
-112 PDAPVLSIVSAG
+112 PEAPVLSVVSNG
-124 VSKLDDV
+124 VSKLDVV

-155 RSVNFFVNKKDNSNS
+155 KSVHFFVNKKDNSNS

-185 AAGFAVVTLPDVV
+185 QAGFAVVTLPDVV
-198 TVADRKISINASVD
+198 TVADKKISINASVD

-224 SVLVSNA
+224 SVVVSNA

-237 EMVSAE
+237 EMASAE
-243 SCRESAV
+243 SCRNSAV
-250 PVCVKVGVNDDAAY
+250 PVHVKVGVKDGAY
-264 VSVLARAEHDECWS
+264 VSVLARADYDECWS
-278 TTNVLNVPAT
+278 TTNVSNVSEGGAF
-288 EISGSLSAVVTGLGE
+288 SAVVTHLGE
-303 MGDELLPFVTYH
+303 QGDELLPFVKYH
-315 FAAVQHGSL
+315 FAAVQHGSF
-324 KCASDDVCTLTSMM
+324 KRASDDVCTLASLM

-343 VSNAVSAVPFADFRF
+343 LSNAVSAIPFADFHF
-358 SCELSL
+358 SSQLSL
-364 ASAGALSLDSAG
+364 AAAGALSLDSAG

-386 SNMKSD
+386 SNMKSG

-413 CDHAPPAFQLNA
+413 CDHAPPAFHLDA

-437 FYKMVPGEVAESVHC
+437 FYKMVPGEVAESVHSS
-452 DAVLD
+452 AVLD
-457 MEAVNGRPGRCL
+457 MEAVSGRPGKCL
-469 HVSGATLAF
+469 HVSSASLAF

-508 PVNLMKQQQ
+508 PLELMKQQQ
-517 LAIQSIE
+517 LSIQSIE
-524 YQVSSSAEF
+524 YQVSNNAEF
-533 GEDSLQFL
+533 GEDNLQFL

-552 ADGKAGIAGDAQ
+552 ADGE
-564 AGIAGDAQAG
+564 AG

-584 YSGDGHV
+584 YSGDKHV

-599 FYVRARYTVSFLNN
+599 FYVRARYVVSFLNS

-620 NEPAHSGMVNKCIKV
+620 NEPAHSGMVNKHIKV

-641 QTPPSD
+641 QTPPRD

-655 LSLIVEASVDVGH
+655 LSLVVEASVDVGH
-668 QMVQDVSVFVLI
+668 QMVQDVSVFVLV
-680 KHGANSHKAELLY
+680 KHGANSHKAELVY

-713 SAQPVHVCAVGP
+713 SSQPVHVVAVGP

>member
-13 VEDLGDKLCIAV
+13 VEDLGDKLCITV
-25 NLAKVNRVSSD
+25 NLAKVNQVSSD

-58 QAAIKDAIA
+58 HSTMKDALA
-67 NNDTKFV
+67 NSQSQNESKFV
-74 TFYKPKCRPANITLM
+74 MFYKPKCRPANITLM

-97 SEVELGQAT
+97 SEIELGQAT
-106 IHAICY
+106 VHAICY
-112 PDAPVLSIVSAG
+112 PEAPVLSVVSDG

-155 RSVNFFVNKKDNSNS
+155 RSVHFFVNKKDNSNS
-170 PIVKLPPIMLSEDDV
+170 PIVKLPPIMLSEDDIQ
-185 AAGFAVVTLPDVV
+185 AGFAVVTLPDVV
-198 TVADRKISINASVD
+198 TVADKKISINASVD
-212 NVAGLESNVSSV
+212 NAAGLESNVSSV
-224 SVLVSNA
+224 SVVVSNA

-237 EMVSAE
+237 EMVGAE
-243 SCRESAV
+243 SCRDSAV
-250 PVCVKVGVNDDAAY
+250 PVHVKVGVKDGAY
-264 VSVLARAEHDECWS
+264 VSVLARADHDECWS
-278 TTNVLNVPAT
+278 TTNVLNVPVT
-288 EISGSLSAVVTGLGE
+288 ENNGSLSAVVTHIGE
-303 MGDELLPFVTYH
+303 QGDDLLPFVKYH
-315 FAAVQHGSL
+315 FAAVQHGSFKL
-324 KCASDDVCTLTSMM
+324 ASDDVCTIASLM

-343 VSNAVSAVPFADFRF
+343 LSNAVSAIPFADFHF
-358 SCELSL
+358 SSQLSL
-364 ASAGALSLDSAG
+364 AAAGALSLDSAG

-386 SNMKSD
+386 SNMKSG

-399 KFKQNGAVLDSVNS
+399 KFTQNGAVLDSVNS
-413 CDHAPPAFQLNA
+413 CDHAPPAFHLDA
-425 FEYTDGLELCVD
+425 FEYTDVLELCVD
-437 FYKMVPGEVAESVHC
+437 FYKMVPGEVAESVHSS
-452 DAVLD
+452 AVLD
-457 MEAVNGRPGRCL
+457 MEAVSGRPGKCL
-469 HVSGATLAF
+469 HVSSASLVF

-508 PVNLMKQQQ
+508 PLELMKQQQ
-517 LAIQSIE
+517 LSIQSIE
-524 YQVSSSAEF
+524 YQVSNSAEF

-541 SDDKKTSVVVA
+541 SDDKKTSIVVHS
-552 ADGKAGIAGDAQ
+552 DGE
-564 AGIAGDAQAG
+564 AG

-584 YSGDGHV
+584 YSADKHV

-599 FYVRARYTVSFLNN
+599 FYVRARYVVSFLNS

-620 NEPAHSGMVNKCIKV
+620 NEPAHSGMVNKHIKV
-635 TSITLK
+635 TAITLK
-641 QTPPSD
+641 QTPPRD

-655 LSLIVEASVDVGH
+655 LSLVVEASVDVGH
-668 QMVQDVSVFVLI
+668 QMVQDVSVFVLV
-680 KHGANSHKAELLY
+680 KHGANSHKADLVY

-713 SAQPVHVCAVGP
+713 SLQPVHVVAVGP

>member
-1 MTSSFAHPSNLH
+1 MMTSSFARPSNLH
-13 VEDLGDKLCIAV
+13 VEDLGDKLCITV
-25 NLAKVNRVSSD
+25 NLAKVNQVSSD

-58 QAAIKDAIA
+58 HSTMKDALV
-67 NNDTKFV
+67 NSQSQNESKLV

-97 SEVELGQAT
+97 SEIELGQAT
-106 IHAICY
+106 VHAICY
-112 PDAPVLSIVSAG
+112 PEAPVLSVVSNG

-155 RSVNFFVNKKDNSNS
+155 KSVHFFVNKKDNSNS
-170 PIVKLPPIMLSEDDV
+170 PIVKLPPIMLSEDDIE
-185 AAGFAVVTLPDVV
+185 AGFAVVTLPDVV
-198 TVADRKISINASVD
+198 TVADKKISINASVD

-224 SVLVSNA
+224 SVVVSNA

-237 EMVSAE
+237 EMASAE
-243 SCRESAV
+243 SCRNSAV
-250 PVCVKVGVNDDAAY
+250 PVHVKVGVKDGAY
-264 VSVLARAEHDECWS
+264 ASVLARADHDECWS
-278 TTNVLNVPAT
+278 TTNVLNVSEGDAF
-288 EISGSLSAVVTGLGE
+288 SAVVTHIGE
-303 MGDELLPFVTYH
+303 QGDELLPFVKYH

-324 KCASDDVCTLTSMM
+324 KLASDDVCTIASLM

-343 VSNAVSAVPFADFRF
+343 LSNAVSAIPFADFHF

-364 ASAGALSLDSAG
+364 AAAGALSLDSAG

-386 SNMKSD
+386 SNMKSG

-413 CDHAPPAFQLNA
+413 CDHAPPAFYLDA
-425 FEYTDGLELCVD
+425 FEYTDALELCVD
-437 FYKMVPGEVAESVHC
+437 FYKMVPGEVAESVNC
-452 DAVLD
+452 DAVME
-457 MEAVNGRPGRCL
+457 MEAVSGRPGKCL
-469 HVSGATLAF
+469 HVSSASLAF

-493 KLEFYNKALFVHHED
+493 MLEFYNKALFVHHED
-508 PVNLMKQQQ
+508 PLELMKQQQ
-517 LAIQSIE
+517 LSIQSIE
-524 YQVSSSAEF
+524 YQVSNSAEF

-541 SDDKKTSVVVA
+541 SDDKKTSVVVHSDA
-552 ADGKAGIAGDAQ
+552 EAGIAGDAE
-564 AGIAGDAQAG
+564 AGG

-584 YSGDGHV
+584 YSGDKHV

-599 FYVRARYTVSFLNN
+599 FYVRARYVVSFLNS

-620 NEPAHSGMVNKCIKV
+620 NEPAHSGMVTKHIKV

-641 QTPPSD
+641 QTPPRD

-655 LSLIVEASVDVGH
+655 LSLVVEASVDVGH
-668 QMVQDVSVFVLI
+668 QMVQDISVFVLV

-693 DAASNV
+693 DPASNV

-713 SAQPVHVCAVGP
+713 SLQPVHVVAVGP

>member
-13 VEDLGDKLCIAV
+13 VEDLGDKFCISV
-25 NLAKVNRVSSD
+25 NLAKVNCVSSD

-58 QAAIKDAIA
+58 QAAIKDTIA

-324 KCASDDVCTLTSMM
+324 KCASDDVCTLTSLM

-364 ASAGALSLDSAG
+364 ASAGALSLDSA
-376 ALHVAPSLAV
+376 ASVLSIAPSLAV
-386 SNMKSD
+386 SNMKSG
-392 EDFCSVW
+392 EDVCSVW
-399 KFKQNGAVLDSVNS
+399 KFKQNGAVLESVHS
-413 CDHAPPAFQLNA
+413 YDHGVIPAFQLDA
-425 FEYTDGLELCVD
+425 FEYTDSLELYVD

-541 SDDKKTSVVVA
+541 SGDKKTSVVVA
-552 ADGKAGIAGDAQ
+552 AAAADSAL
-564 AGIAGDAQAG
+564 
-574 IAEKSKHLLL
+574 EKSKHLLL

-599 FYVRARYTVSFLNN
+599 YYVRARYVVAFLNN

-620 NEPAHSGMVNKCIKV
+620 NEPAHSGMVDKCIKV

-641 QTPPSD
+641 QTPPRD

>member
-1 MTSSFAHPSNLH
+1 MTSSFARPSNLH

-25 NLAKVNRVSSD
+25 NLAKVNRISPD

-58 QAAIKDAIA
+58 QAVIKDTVA
-67 NNDTKFV
+67 NNPNNESKFV
-74 TFYKPKCRPANITLM
+74 AFYKPKCRPANITLM
-89 VMESLVDG
+89 VMESLIDG
-97 SEVELGQAT
+97 TEIELGQAT
-106 IHAICY
+106 VHAICY
-112 PDAPVLSIVSAG
+112 PDAPVLSIVSHG

-147 SNDGGFQF
+147 SKDGGFQF

-170 PIVKLPPIMLSEDDV
+170 PIVKLPPIMLSDDDIQ
-185 AAGFAVVTLPDVV
+185 AGFAVVTLPDVV
-198 TVADRKISINASVD
+198 TVADKKISINASVD
-212 NVAGLESNVSSV
+212 NIAGLESNVSSV
-224 SVLVSNA
+224 SVVVSNA
-231 IRPHAV
+231 IRPYPV

-250 PVCVKVGVNDDAAY
+250 PVHVKIGAAAAVDTY
-264 VSVLARAEHDECWS
+264 VSVLARAEYDECWY
-278 TTNVLNVPAT
+278 TTNVFNVPAIT
-288 EISGSLSAVVTGLGE
+288 ENGSLSATVTHLGE
-303 MGDELLPFVTYH
+303 LGDELLPFVKYD
-315 FAAVQHGSL
+315 FAAVQHGSV
-324 KCASDDVCTLTSMM
+324 KCASDDVCTVTSLM

-343 VSNAVSAVPFADFRF
+343 LSNAVSAIPFANFKF
-358 SCELSL
+358 LCELSL
-364 ASAGALSLDSAG
+364 AAAGALSLDSDG
-376 ALHVAPSLAV
+376 TLHVAPSLTV
-386 SNMKSD
+386 SNMKSG

-399 KFKQNGAVLDSVNS
+399 KFKQNGAVVDSVDS
-413 CDHAPPAFQLNA
+413 YDHVPPAFQLDA
-425 FEYTDGLELCVD
+425 FEYTDVLELCLD
-437 FYKMVPGEVAESVHC
+437 FYKMVPGEVAESVHSS
-452 DAVLD
+452 AVLD
-457 MEAVNGRPGRCL
+457 MDKVNGRPGKCL
-469 HVSGATLAF
+469 HVSSTILAF

-508 PVNLMKQQQ
+508 PVELMKQQQ
-517 LAIQSIE
+517 LTIQSIE
-524 YQVSSSAEF
+524 YQVSNSSEF

-541 SDDKKTSVVVA
+541 SDDKKTCVVVA
-552 ADGKAGIAGDAQ
+552 ADGE
-564 AGIAGDAQAG
+564 AG

-584 YSGDGHV
+584 YSGEHSDGNHV

-599 FYVRARYTVSFLNN
+599 FYVRARYAVSFFNN

-620 NEPAHSGMVNKCIKV
+620 NEPVHSGLVNKCIKV

-641 QTPPSD
+641 QTPPRD

-668 QMVQDVSVFVLI
+668 QMVQDVSVFVLV
-680 KHGANSHKAELLY
+680 KHGTNSHKAELLY

-713 SAQPVHVCAVGP
+713 SSQPVHVVAVGP

>member
-13 VEDLGDKLCIAV
+13 VEDLGDKFCIAV

-46 NDDCTVDQEFVS
+46 NDDCTVEQEFVS
-58 QAAIKDAIA
+58 HATIKDAVA
-67 NNDTKFV
+67 NNPVNDVKFV
-74 TFYKPKCRPANITLM
+74 TFYKPKCRPANITLL

-97 SEVELGQAT
+97 SEIELGQAT
-106 IHAICY
+106 VHAICY
-112 PDAPVLSIVSAG
+112 PDAPALSIISNG

-147 SNDGGFQF
+147 SNDGGFNF
-155 RSVNFFVNKKDNSNS
+155 RSVNLFVNKKDNSNS
-170 PIVKLPPIMLSEDDV
+170 PIVKLPPIMLSDDDIQ
-185 AAGFAVVTLPDVV
+185 AGFAVVTLPDVV
-198 TVADRKISINASVD
+198 TVADKKISINASVD

-250 PVCVKVGVNDDAAY
+250 PLHVKVGVKDDAAY
-264 VSVLARAEHDECWS
+264 VSVLARAEHDECWC
-278 TTNVLNVPAT
+278 TTNVLNVPAAHVT
-288 EISGSLSAVVTGLGE
+288 DSGRLSVTVTHLGE
-303 MGDELLPFVTYH
+303 LGDELLPFVKYH
-315 FAAVQHGSL
+315 FAAVQHGSV
-324 KCASDDVCTLTSMM
+324 KCASDDVCMTTGLM

-343 VSNAVSAVPFADFRF
+343 LSNVVSAIPFADFKF
-358 SCELSL
+358 LCELNL
-364 ASAGALSLDSAG
+364 EAAGALSLDSAG
-376 ALHVAPSLAV
+376 ALHVAPALSV

-399 KFKQNGAVLDSVNS
+399 KFKQNGAVLDSAHS
-413 CDHAPPAFQLNA
+413 YDHVPPAFHLDA
-425 FEYTDGLELCVD
+425 FEYTDVLELCVD
-437 FYKMVPGEVAESVHC
+437 FYKMVPGEVAESVHSS
-452 DAVLD
+452 AVLD
-457 MEAVNGRPGRCL
+457 MDEANGRHGKCL
-469 HVSGATLAF
+469 HVSSASLAF
-478 RPPPSSKAIPVPHAL
+478 RPPPSSNAIPVPHAL
-493 KLEFYNKALFVHHED
+493 KLEFYNKTLFVHHED
-508 PVNLMKQQQ
+508 PVVLMKEQQ
-517 LAIQSIE
+517 LTIQSIE
-524 YQVSSSAEF
+524 YQVSNNADF

-552 ADGKAGIAGDAQ
+552 AADGAL
-564 AGIAGDAQAG
+564 
-574 IAEKSKHLLL
+574 EKSKHLLL
-584 YSGDGHV
+584 YSGERGSGNHV

-599 FYVRARYTVSFLNN
+599 YYVRARYMVSFLNN

-620 NEPAHSGMVNKCIKV
+620 NEPAHSGMVDKCVKV

-641 QTPPSD
+641 QTPPRD

-668 QMVQDVSVFVLI
+668 QMVQDVSVFVLV

-693 DAASNV
+693 DAAANV

-705 SPTPKVDY
+705 SPMPKVDY
-713 SAQPVHVCAVGP
+713 SLQPVHVVAVGP

>member
-1 MTSSFAHPSNLH
+1 MTSSFAHPSNLR
-13 VEDLGDKLCIAV
+13 VEDLGDKLCISV
-25 NLAKVNRVSSD
+25 NLANANRVSPD
-36 TTKLSITAYY
+36 TTKVSITAYY
-46 NDDCTVDQEFVS
+46 NDDCTVEQEFVS
-58 QAAIKDAIA
+58 QVAIKDAVGP
-67 NNDTKFV
+67 NGSTFV

-97 SEVELGQAT
+97 SEIELGQAT
-106 IHAICY
+106 VHAICY
-112 PDAPVLSIVSAG
+112 PDAPALSIISSG
-124 VSKLDDV
+124 VSKLDEREP
-131 DSHKVKTSGV
+131 HKVKTSGV

-147 SNDGGFQF
+147 SKDGGFAF
-155 RSVNFFVNKKDNSNS
+155 KSVHFFVNKKDNSRS
-170 PIVKLPPIMLSEDDV
+170 PIMKLAPILLSDDDV
-185 AAGFAVVTLPDVV
+185 AAGFADVVLPDVV
-198 TVADRKISINASVD
+198 TIADKMISINASVD

-224 SVLVSNA
+224 SVLVSNS
-231 IRPHAV
+231 IRPAHV
-237 EMVSAE
+237 EMVSAQ
-243 SCRESAV
+243 SCQHSAV
-250 PVCVKVGVNDDAAY
+250 PVSVKVAVKNGAY
-264 VSVLARAEHDECWS
+264 VSVLARRADDDDCWS
-278 TTNVLNVPAT
+278 TTNVLNVPVVEQDDA
-288 EISGSLSAVVTGLGE
+288 GSLCATVTGLGE
-303 MGDELLPFVTYH
+303 TGDELLPFVTYH
-315 FAAVQHGSL
+315 FAAVQHGSV
-324 KCASDDVCTLTSMM
+324 KCASDDVCTLTKLM

-343 VSNAVSAVPFADFRF
+343 LSNAVSAVPFADFRF
-358 SCELSL
+358 SSQISLS
-364 ASAGALSLDSAG
+364 AAGALSLDNAG
-376 ALHVAPSLAV
+376 VLHVAPGLAV
-386 SNMKSD
+386 SNMKSG

-399 KFKQNGAVLDSVNS
+399 KFKQNGAVMDSAHS
-413 CDHAPPAFQLNA
+413 YDHVIPAFSLAA
-425 FEYTDGLELCVD
+425 FEYTDSLELCAD
-437 FYKMVPGEVAESVHC
+437 FYKLLPSEVDERVHS
-452 DAVLD
+452 DAAVLD
-457 MEAVNGRPGRCL
+457 MEARPGKCL

-508 PVNLMKQQQ
+508 PVELMKEQQ
-517 LAIQSIE
+517 LAIKSIE
-524 YQVSSSAEF
+524 YQVSTDAEF

-541 SDDKKTSVVVA
+541 SGDKKTSVVVA
-552 ADGKAGIAGDAQ
+552 AAADGES
-564 AGIAGDAQAG
+564 G

-591 KSLASEDS
+591 KSLAGEDS
-599 FYVRARYTVSFLNN
+599 YYVRARYVVAFLNN

-620 NEPAHSGMVNKCIKV
+620 NEPAHSGLVNKSIKV

-641 QTPPSD
+641 QTPPRD

>member
-1 MTSSFAHPSNLH
+1 MMTSSFARPSNLH
-13 VEDLGDKLCIAV
+13 VEDLGDKLCITV
-25 NLAKVNRVSSD
+25 NLAKVNQVSSD

-58 QAAIKDAIA
+58 HSTMKDALA
-67 NNDTKFV
+67 NSQHESKLV
-74 TFYKPKCRPANITLM
+74 AFYKPKCRPANITLM

-97 SEVELGQAT
+97 SEIELGQAT
-106 IHAICY
+106 VHAICY
-112 PDAPVLSIVSAG
+112 PDAPVLSVVSDG

-155 RSVNFFVNKKDNSNS
+155 KSVHFFVNKKDNSNS

-278 TTNVLNVPAT
+278 TTNVLNVPST

-324 KCASDDVCTLTSMM
+324 KCASNDVCTLTSLM

-364 ASAGALSLDSAG
+364 ASAGALSLDSA
-376 ALHVAPSLAV
+376 ASVLSIAPSLAV

-399 KFKQNGAVLDSVNS
+399 KFKQNGAVLDSVHS
-413 CDHAPPAFQLNA
+413 YDHGVIPAFQLDA
-425 FEYTDGLELCVD
+425 FEYTDSLELCVD

-541 SDDKKTSVVVA
+541 SGDKKTSVVVA
-552 ADGKAGIAGDAQ
+552 AAAADGAL
-564 AGIAGDAQAG
+564 
-574 IAEKSKHLLL
+574 EKSKHLLL

-599 FYVRARYTVSFLNN
+599 YYVRARYVVAFLNN

-620 NEPAHSGMVNKCIKV
+620 NEPAHSGMVDKCIKV

-641 QTPPSD
+641 QTPPRD

>member
-58 QAAIKDAIA
+58 QTTIKDAIA
-67 NNDTKFV
+67 NSPTNDTKFV

-89 VMESLVDG
+89 VTESLVDG

-106 IHAICY
+106 VHAICY

-147 SNDGGFQF
+147 SNNGGFNF

-170 PIVKLPPIMLSEDDV
+170 PIVKLAPIMLSEDDV

-224 SVLVSNA
+224 SVVVSNA

-237 EMVSAE
+237 EMVGAE

-250 PVCVKVGVNDDAAY
+250 PVCVKVGVKDGAY

-288 EISGSLSAVVTGLGE
+288 ENNGSLCATVTGLGE
-303 MGDELLPFVTYH
+303 MGDELVPFVTYH
-315 FAAVQHGSL
+315 FAAVQHGSV
-324 KCASDDVCTLTSMM
+324 KCASDDVCTLTALM

-343 VSNAVSAVPFADFRF
+343 LSNAVSAIPFADFRF

-364 ASAGALSLDSAG
+364 ASAGALSLDSEASV
-376 ALHVAPSLAV
+376 LLVAPSIAV

-399 KFKQNGAVLDSVNS
+399 KFKQNGAVIDTVHSY
-413 CDHAPPAFQLNA
+413 DHSPPMFRLEG
-425 FEYTDGLELCVD
+425 FEYTDSLELCVD
-437 FYKMVPGEVAESVHC
+437 FYKMVPVEVAESVHC

-457 MEAVNGRPGRCL
+457 MGAVNGRPGNCL
-469 HVSGATLAF
+469 HVSSATLAF

-508 PVNLMKQQQ
+508 PVDLMKQQQ

-524 YQVSSSAEF
+524 YQISNSAEF

-541 SDDKKTSVVVA
+541 SDDKNTSVVVA
-552 ADGKAGIAGDAQ
+552 ATDGAL
-564 AGIAGDAQAG
+564 
-574 IAEKSKHLLL
+574 EKSKHLLL
-584 YSGDGHV
+584 YSGEYDGAGNHV

-668 QMVQDVSVFVLI
+668 QMVQDVAVFVLV

-713 SAQPVHVCAVGP
+713 SSQPVHVVAVGP

>member
-13 VEDLGDKLCIAV
+13 VEDLGDKFCISV
-25 NLAKVNRVSSD
+25 NLAKVNCVSSD

-58 QAAIKDAIA
+58 QAAIKDTIA

-324 KCASDDVCTLTSMM
+324 KCASDDVCTLTSLM

-364 ASAGALSLDSAG
+364 ASAGALSLDSA
-376 ALHVAPSLAV
+376 ASVLSIAPSLAV
-386 SNMKSD
+386 SNMKSG
-392 EDFCSVW
+392 EDVCSVW
-399 KFKQNGAVLDSVNS
+399 KFKQNGAVLDSVHS
-413 CDHAPPAFQLNA
+413 YDHGVIPAFQLDA
-425 FEYTDGLELCVD
+425 FEYTDSLELYVD

-541 SDDKKTSVVVA
+541 SGDKKTSVVVA
-552 ADGKAGIAGDAQ
+552 AAAADSAL
-564 AGIAGDAQAG
+564 
-574 IAEKSKHLLL
+574 EKSKHLLL

-599 FYVRARYTVSFLNN
+599 YYVRARYVVAFLNN

-620 NEPAHSGMVNKCIKV
+620 NEPAHSGMVDKCIKV

-641 QTPPSD
+641 QTPPRD

-705 SPTPKVDY
+705 SPTPTVDY